1 MSYAYVVHCNNMFV
15 YSLSQGGRFSSH
27 VGASELI
34 GREGGVCKQEEGLLW
49 WTQPESQDRV
59 ILESWVEA
67 HWSTGLSSFNAGFSG
82 GLSLHFSSGS
92 S

>member
-1 MSYAYVVHCNNMFV
+1 MSYSYVVHCNNMFV

-59 ILESWVEA
+59 ILESWVE
-67 HWSTGLSSFNAGFSG
+67 GVEEGPENEN
-82 GLSLHFSSGS
+82 SLPEGIKE
-92 S
+92 